1 MSLWMIA
8 WRSIQQR
15 GLASALTAISMALG
29 VMLVVVVLTIHG
41 VVSKSFRS
49 NSTLGYNMIVG
60 ARGGS
65 LQLTLNTVYYLSKPV
80 ENISYD
86 YYMEFL
92 PAERRAEELQHSLA
106 YKSLEAE
113 RLISEVQAIASGAAS
128 PGIQSLGSLLALD
141 AVNNASEEEL
151 GGSRPGK
158 YAPYC
163 TFVIPLC
170 LGDYFGSYRVVGTTP
185 AFFDDFYYDL
195 DNELKYE
202 IEQGRNFRHFDEE
215 HGYFEAVVGGAVA
228 RDMDVN
234 LGDKINP
241 SHGVPGGHTHERQF
255 TVVGIL
261 ALSGT
266 PNDRA
271 VFINMEGFYLMEDHA
286 LDLKKGEDESTEEE
300 AENEADATS
309 LDPLHE
315 SHGHTHD
322 HEDKIEPLPVEQ
334 RQITSMLVRT
344 NSPIVVPGLVK
355 TINREN
361 VAKAVLPVEEIYG
374 LFNVIVRPIQNALL
388 LLTGM
393 ICLVSGVSI
402 LVSIY
407 NSMSDRRHEIAVMR
421 ALGAGRG
428 TVMSVILFESVI
440 LSLGGGLI
448 GWIAAH
454 SMNALASPWVEAQT
468 GVSIAF
474 WSLAPKENILALISY
489 ETEWM
494 VYPELLLI
502 PALILLAIIV
512 GFLPAMSAYRTDVA
526 KSLGK

>member
-1 MSLWMIA
+1 MSLWKIA
-8 WRSIQQR
+8 WRSVQQR
-15 GLASALTAISMALG
+15 GLASALTAVSMALG

-86 YYMEFL
+86 YYLEFL
-92 PAERRAEELQHSLA
+92 SQERRAEELKHSIAYNSMQAERRVSEIQVMASSAAGPPGLHSL
-106 YKSLEAE
+106 
-113 RLISEVQAIASGAAS
+113 GTF
-128 PGIQSLGSLLALD
+128 LALD
-141 AVNNASEEEL
+141 AVTEAAEEEL
-151 GGSRPGK
+151 GGNRSGK

-163 TFVIPLC
+163 DFVIPLC
-170 LGDYFGSYRVVGTTP
+170 LGDYFGNYRVIGTTP
-185 AFFDDFYYDL
+185 ALFDDFYYDL

-202 IEQGRNFRHFDEE
+202 IEQGRNFHHFDEE
-215 HGYFEAVVGGAVA
+215 NGYFESVVGGAVA
-228 RDMDVN
+228 RDMNVKV
-234 LGDKINP
+234 GDKINP
-241 SHGVPGGHTHERQF
+241 SHGVPGGHTHQRQF

-271 VFINMEGFYLMEDHA
+271 VFVNMEGFYLMEDHA
-286 LDLKKGEDESTEEE
+286 LDLKKGEDEEDPE
-300 AENEADATS
+300 AAADEAAETNA
-309 LDPLHE
+309 DPM
-315 SHGHTHD
+315 HD
-322 HEDKIEPLPVEQ
+322 DHQHDLEQKIEPLPVEQ
-334 RQITSMLVRT
+334 RQITSMLART

-355 TINREN
+355 TINREKE
-361 VAKAVLPVEEIYG
+361 AQAVLPVEEIYG

-440 LSLGGGLI
+440 LSLGGGLV

-489 ETEWM
+489 EMEWM
-494 VYPELLLI
+494 IYPELLLI